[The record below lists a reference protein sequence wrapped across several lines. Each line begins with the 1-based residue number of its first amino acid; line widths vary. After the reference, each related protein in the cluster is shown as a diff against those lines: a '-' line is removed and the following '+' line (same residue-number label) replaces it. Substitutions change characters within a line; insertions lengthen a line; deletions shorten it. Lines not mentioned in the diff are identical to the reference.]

1 MSEQY
6 QNNNAN
12 ENEET
17 EIDLREVFGVLW
29 HRLWILV
36 LALIIGGGVSYG
48 CSRFIITPLYSSSS
62 MIYILTKTTSITS
75 LTDLQMG
82 SQLTVDFQTLA
93 TSRPVVES
101 VIQKLNLNT
110 TYEKLVKTIKV
121 ENPQNT
127 RILKTTV
134 TNKDPALA
142 MQISNAMS
150 DAIADQ
156 VANVMTTD
164 KPTTVE
170 QAVISSVPSS
180 PHVLRNTAAGALIA
194 LLIAIAAILIR
205 HFMDDTIKTDEDVEK
220 YLNVS
225 VIAAF
230 PIEKHGAREHTS
242 GKSSRKDSHKKASA

>member
-1 MSEQY
+1 MNEQY
-6 QNNNAN
+6 QKNTA
-12 ENEET
+12 ENDVI
-17 EIDLREVFGVLW
+17 EIDLREVFSVLW
-29 HRLWILV
+29 HRLWVLILAFLIGAGV
-36 LALIIGGGVSYG
+36 LYG

-101 VIQKLNLNT
+101 VIQKLKLNT
-110 TYEKLVKTIKV
+110 TYESLVKTIKV

-134 TNKDPALA
+134 TNKDPELA

-170 QAVISSVPSS
+170 QAVVSSVPSS
-180 PHVLRNTAAGALIA
+180 PHILRNTIGGAFAA

-205 HFMDDTIKTDEDVEK
+205 HFSDDTIKTDEDVEK
-220 YLNVS
+220 YLGTS

-230 PIEKHGAREHTS
+230 PIEKQSSHAHS
-242 GKSSRKDSHKKASA
+242 SKSSKKSSKSGKKASA